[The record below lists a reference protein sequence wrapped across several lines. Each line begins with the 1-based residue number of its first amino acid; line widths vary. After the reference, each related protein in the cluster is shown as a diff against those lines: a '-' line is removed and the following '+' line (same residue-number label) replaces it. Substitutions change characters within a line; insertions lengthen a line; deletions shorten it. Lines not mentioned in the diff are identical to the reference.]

1 MTALGNKPIRLR
13 TAALPEPKQRKF
25 SHGAI
30 DRRNAA
36 EDRLVANRLRHDRRL
51 LRQARASL
59 NRWMARDGER
69 IRPVF
74 AEWRRLLDCLTANEL
89 ADFLISDTP
98 LARRLRQ
105 SSPFIGP
112 LAPGGRRGTRRA

>member
-1 MTALGNKPIRLR
+1 MTAPRNKPDRLR
-13 TAALPEPKQRKF
+13 TAAVLNPERRRF
-25 SHGAI
+25 SHDAI

-36 EDRLVANRLRHDRRL
+36 QDRLVANRLRRDRYV
-51 LRQARASL
+51 LRQARANL
-59 NRWMARDGER
+59 NRWMARDGEHV
-69 IRPVF
+69 RPVF
-74 AEWRRLLDCLTANEL
+74 AEWRRLFDCLTANEL

-112 LAPGGRRGTRRA
+112 VTAGGRQRIHRA